1 MIHRKHALLLSIGL
15 VIVLFIAACGSNTG
29 SGSGGRYGAGAST
42 GANQTA
48 TATAA
53 VANNTPAPSATS
65 GSSDNCYRYCSSGSP
80 TPSNGGPTTIKTASL
95 TINGKSVTVLT
106 NSQGLTL
113 YYRTSDTASSV
124 CSGGC
129 ASAWPP
135 VLSSSVPTT
144 LTTLPGKLTVVTNA
158 NGSQVE
164 YNGHPLY
171 TFSGDSAPGQAN
183 GEGVAGVWFVVP
195 TNLGA

>member
-15 VIVLFIAACGSNTG
+15 VIALFIAACGSNTG
-29 SGSGGRYGAGAST
+29 SGNGGRYGAGAST

-53 VANNTPAPSATS
+53 VANNTPTSTATS
-65 GSSDNCYRYCSSGSP
+65 NSSGNCYRYCSSGSP
-80 TPSNGGPTTIKTASL
+80 TPSSSGPSTIKTASL

-135 VLSSSVPTT
+135 VIASSTPSASSS
-144 LTTLPGKLTVVTNA
+144 LPGKLGLLSDA
-158 NGSQVE
+158 NGSQVT

-171 TFSGDSAPGQAN
+171 TYSGDSSPGQSN
-183 GEGVAGVWFVVP
+183 GQGVGGVWFVV
-195 TNLGA
+195 TTGLTA

>member
-15 VIVLFIAACGSNTG
+15 VIALFIAACGSNTG
-29 SGSGGRYGAGAST
+29 SGNGGRYGAGAST

-53 VANNTPAPSATS
+53 VANNTPTSTATS
-65 GSSDNCYRYCSSGSP
+65 NSSGNCYRYCSSGSP
-80 TPSNGGPTTIKTASL
+80 TPSSSGPSTIKTASL

-106 NSQGLTL
+106 NAQGMTL
-113 YYRTSDTASSV
+113 YYRTSDTSSSV

-135 VLSSSVPTT
+135 LLASGSMAPTSSTS
-144 LTTLPGKLTVVTNA
+144 LPGTLSVGQNA
-158 NGSQVE
+158 NGNQVE

-171 TFSGDSAPGQAN
+171 TFSGDKGPGQMN
-183 GEGVAGVWFVVP
+183 GE
-195 TNLGA
+195 

>member
-15 VIVLFIAACGSNTG
+15 VIALFIAACGSNTG
-29 SGSGGRYGAGAST
+29 SGNGGRYGAGAST

-53 VANNTPAPSATS
+53 VANNTPAPTATS
-65 GSSDNCYRYCSSGSP
+65 GSSGTCYRYCSSGSP
-80 TPSNGGPTTIKTASL
+80 TPSSSGPTTLKTASL
-95 TINGKSVTVLT
+95 TINGKSVTILT

-135 VLSSSVPTT
+135 VLSASIPATS
-144 LTTLPGKLTVVTNA
+144 TTLPGKLAVVANA

-195 TNLGA
+195 TNVGA